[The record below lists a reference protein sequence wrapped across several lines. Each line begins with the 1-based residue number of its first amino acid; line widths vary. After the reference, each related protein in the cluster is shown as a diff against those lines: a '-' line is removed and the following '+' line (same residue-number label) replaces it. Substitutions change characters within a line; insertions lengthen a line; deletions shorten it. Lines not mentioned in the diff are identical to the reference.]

1 MDITQDNIKLDNF
14 IFRPDKNKPTEVKT
28 ESGNKYYTC
37 FGEQEWLDD
46 DGYSRVG
53 KDSDKIYA
61 QSKLTPDGSVHYF
74 VKANKYGKLFSP
86 SGMYTEGQ
94 HKRFNKVLGAQ
105 EFQFKKVNLRVFELY
120 TSFLKTKNS
129 AWLSN
134 AEREMN

>member
-1 MDITQDNIKLDNF
+1 MEIKQDNVQLEDF
-14 IFRPDKNKPTEVKT
+14 IFRTDKTRNKTSTNEDP
-28 ESGNKYYTC
+28 NKYYTY
-37 FGEQEWLDD
+37 FGEQEWIDD
-46 DGYSRVG
+46 SGYSRVD

-61 QSKLTPDGSVHYF
+61 QSVPNEHGTMHYF
-74 VKANKYGKLFSP
+74 VKANKYGKLFNP
-86 SGMYTEGQ
+86 TGMYTEGH

-120 TSFLKTKNS
+120 TSFLKTKNT